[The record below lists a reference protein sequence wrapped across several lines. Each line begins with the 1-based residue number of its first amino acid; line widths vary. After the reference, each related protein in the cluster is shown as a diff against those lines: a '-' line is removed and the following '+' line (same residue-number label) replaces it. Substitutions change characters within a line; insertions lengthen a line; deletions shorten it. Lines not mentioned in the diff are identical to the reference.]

1 MSPISMAPPYQANA
15 PAEKARQS
23 DPAFVSRGAMRPPI
37 QPRYLPIHTTG
48 CQRPDGSPNARS
60 SQKANSK
67 AMTAVQPGRFMRS
80 ILDAALRRHTGI
92 ERVLD
97 LLHLGHRVGKLD
109 DLRRAAPARDD
120 DVYLLGTAFQGLQ
133 HVIQRQPAVDQGI
146 GELVQHDQEV
156 LASQDGGLGLVPAF
170 PGKLARVFQ
179 VL

>member
-67 AMTAVQPGRFMRS
+67 ASTADQPGRFMRS
-80 ILDAALRRHTGI
+80 ILDAALRRHAGI

-97 LLHLGHRVGKLD
+97 LLHLGYGVSEFD
-109 DLRRAAPARDD
+109 DLRRAAAPRDD
-120 DVYLLGTAFQGLQ
+120 HVHVLGPGLQGLQ
-133 HVIQRQPAVDQGI
+133 HVVQRQPAVDQGI
-146 GELVQHDQEV
+146 G
-156 LASQDGGLGLVPAF
+156 
-170 PGKLARVFQ
+170 
-179 VL
+179 